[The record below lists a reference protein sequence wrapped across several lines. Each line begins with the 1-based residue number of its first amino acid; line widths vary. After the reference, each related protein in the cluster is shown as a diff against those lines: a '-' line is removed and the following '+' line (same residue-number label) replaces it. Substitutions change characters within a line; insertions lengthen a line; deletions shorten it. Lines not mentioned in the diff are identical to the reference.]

1 MLRTSPDDLALGILD
16 QSPIPAGATAPDA
29 LRNTLALARAAD
41 ALGYA
46 RYWVAEHH
54 NTTGLAGPAPEV
66 LIAAIAAATEHIRVG
81 SGGVMLPHYASLK
94 VAETFRLLEA
104 LHPGRIDLGLGR
116 APGGD
121 PITAHLL
128 RPAAQHEPFP
138 RQLEELIALLSDHRA
153 QATVKAIPDP
163 GPGRMPELWMLGSSD
178 YGAKVAAQFGT
189 AFSFAH
195 FINPGAGPA
204 VARAYREGFQPSP
217 RLGAPRVGV
226 GVSVICADTEAEA
239 RRLAQSVGL
248 WRLRLER
255 GDPGPVP
262 SVEEAEAHP
271 YTDGER
277 NRLAGMA
284 SRQIAG
290 APEQVRAALL
300 ELASE
305 YAADE
310 LTLLTLVHDP
320 AARVRSYEL
329 VAEAFALAGAAT
341 PSR

>member
-1 MLRTSPDDLALGILD
+1 MRTAPDDLALGVLD
-16 QSPIPAGATAPDA
+16 QSPIPSGSTAPQA
-29 LRNTLALARAAD
+29 LRNTLDLARAAD
-41 ALGYA
+41 RLGYA

-66 LIAAIAAATEHIRVG
+66 LVAAIAAATEGIRVG
-81 SGGVMLPHYASLK
+81 SGGVMLPHYSSLK

-121 PITAHLL
+121 PLTAHLL
-128 RPAAQHEPFP
+128 RPVAQHEPFP

-153 QATVKAIPDP
+153 EAPIRAIPDP
-163 GPGRMPELWMLGSSD
+163 GPGRMPELWLLGSSD
-178 YGAKVAAQFGT
+178 YGAMCAAQFGT

-204 VARAYREGFQPSP
+204 VARAYRERFRPSP
-217 RLGAPRVGV
+217 RLAAPRVGV
-226 GVSVICADTEAEA
+226 GVGVICADTETEA

-262 SVEEAEAHP
+262 SVAEAEAHS
-271 YTDGER
+271 YSDAER
-277 NRLAGMA
+277 TRL
-284 SRQIAG
+284 SRTSRRLIVG
-290 APEQVRAALL
+290 APEQVRASLL
-300 ELASE
+300 EVASE

-320 AARVRSYEL
+320 AARLRSYEL
-329 VAEAFALAGAAT
+329 VAEAFALSGAPA
-341 PSR
+341 SRR

>member
-1 MLRTSPDDLALGILD
+1 MRTSPDDLALGVLD

-29 LRNTLALARAAD
+29 LDATLDLARAAD
-41 ALGYA
+41 RLGYA

-66 LIAAIAAATEHIRVG
+66 LVAAIAAATEEIRVG
-81 SGGVMLPHYASLK
+81 SGGVMLPHYSSLK

-128 RPAAQHEPFP
+128 RPAALHEPFP

-153 QATVKAIPDP
+153 SATIKAIPDP

-178 YGAKVAAQFGT
+178 YGATVAAQFGL

-195 FINPGAGPA
+195 FINPGTGPA
-204 VARAYREGFQPSP
+204 VARAYREAFRPSA
-217 RLGAPRVGV
+217 RLAAPRVGV
-226 GVSVICADTEAEA
+226 GVSVICADSGAEA
-239 RRLAQSVGL
+239 RRLAQSAGL

-262 SVEEAEAHP
+262 SVAEAEAHP
-271 YTDGER
+271 YTEGER
-277 NRLAGMA
+277 ARLAKAG
-284 SRQIAG
+284 SRQVVG
-290 APEQVRAALL
+290 DPEQVRARLL
-300 ELASE
+300 ALASD

-320 AARVRSYEL
+320 AARARSYEL
-329 VAEAFALAGAAT
+329 VAEAFSLSGTAPA
-341 PSR
+341 RR